1 MIDNKLQ
8 NNGRLYNFQNII
20 IFTLVLNKK
29 TMKIINPMISL
40 FIQHIYNLVIFQLFV
55 FIEINVLSAFIF

>member
-29 TMKIINPMISL
+29 TMKIINLMISL
-40 FIQHIYNLVIFQLFV
+40 FIQHIYNLAIFELFV